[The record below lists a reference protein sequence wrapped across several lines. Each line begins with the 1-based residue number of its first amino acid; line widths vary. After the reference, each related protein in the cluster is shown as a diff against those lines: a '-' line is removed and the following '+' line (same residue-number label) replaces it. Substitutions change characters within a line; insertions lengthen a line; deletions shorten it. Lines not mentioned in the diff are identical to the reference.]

1 MKLHIGLD
9 VGSTTVKLVIIDNDN
24 NLKYSEYRR
33 HRSDVEETVRDV
45 IKEAYEKTDY
55 KDADVTI
62 MVTGSGGMFV
72 EKYLKIPFIQ
82 EVVSG
87 TTAIRTLIPET
98 DVAIELGGEDSK
110 ITYLSGNIEQRMNS
124 ICAGGTG
131 AFIDQMASL
140 IETDASGLDEYASK
154 SKKVHSIAS

>member
-33 HRSDVEETVRDV
+33 HRSDVEATVRV
-45 IKEAYEKTDY
+45 AIKEAYEKTDY

-72 EKYLKIPFIQ
+72 EQYLKIPFIQ
-82 EVVSG
+82 DAVSG
-87 TTAIRTLIPET
+87 TTAIRPLIPET
-98 DVAIELGGEDSK
+98 DLALELVREDSN
-110 ITYLSGNIEQRMNS
+110 ITYLS
-124 ICAGGTG
+124 
-131 AFIDQMASL
+131 
-140 IETDASGLDEYASK
+140 
-154 SKKVHSIAS
+154 

>member
-9 VGSTTVKLVIIDNDN
+9 VGSTTVKLVIIDEDN

-45 IKEAYEKTDY
+45 IKKAYEKTDY
-55 KDADVTI
+55 KDADITI

-82 EVVSG
+82 EVVSCKS
-87 TTAIRTLIPET
+87 
-98 DVAIELGGEDSK
+98 DSAN
-110 ITYLSGNIEQRMNS
+110 ISSLVRPLLSGS
-124 ICAGGTG
+124 PG
-131 AFIDQMASL
+131 ANFFLSF
-140 IETDASGLDEYASK
+140 SS
-154 SKKVHSIAS
+154 